1 MSHTYAWVRLIYTTP
16 TGRIHDFQ
24 LCSGS
29 AFEMDDSRNW
39 AHFRF
44 LNLAPFGVEHSIEK
58 RITPVTPDRSILHEN
73 ALSPHSDLFQN
84 PCRRD
89 IFGIA
94 PREESMQAKLVKA
107 ERKKRL
113 CDFDAI
119 SLAPEPSIEPE
130 ANIGLA

>member
-1 MSHTYAWVRLIYTTP
+1 MNA
-16 TGRIHDFQ
+16 
-24 LCSGS
+24 
-29 AFEMDDSRNW
+29 SRNR
-39 AHFRF
+39 AHFRL

-58 RITPVTPDRSILHEN
+58 RITPVIPDHPILHEN

-113 CDFDAI
+113 CEFGAI
-119 SLAPEPSIEPE
+119 SLDQEQSTEQE
-130 ANIGLA
+130 AEIVWAM